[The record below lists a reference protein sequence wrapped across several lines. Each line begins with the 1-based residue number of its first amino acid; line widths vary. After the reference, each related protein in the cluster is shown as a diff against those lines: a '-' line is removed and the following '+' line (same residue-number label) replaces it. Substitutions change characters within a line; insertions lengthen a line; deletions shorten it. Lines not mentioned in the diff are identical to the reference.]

1 MRHVMKVGPLSLERG
16 TASAYVAF
24 GEAGL
29 DVVVEADDEGGLV
42 ALARRNKGDVLVCEP
57 SLSRAAARRGLT
69 VAAPPRAALATKAAL
84 AVNLDHGRALANVSR
99 ALVLELIEATLEFD
113 AAAPWQWFEP
123 DEAIAVRIEPGGRE
137 LEGCVLGQ
145 GGEEFGFAL
154 YHQAGSIQKVIAFAD
169 EGRPEKARS
178 LGATTMLIE
187 RGEEFVVDAIEEL
200 AGVAAAP
207 RVLHITRGKV
217 SPATAN
223 DVAGLVAAL
232 RAVTALATRGADA
245 TGRSDGGERSVVAHA
260 MRVTPS
266 NRRTSSR
273 YDAVGRNELCPCGSG
288 KKFKRC
294 HLDASNDLPFDS
306 GTAAI
311 HVRDESVVREIFAFG
326 ARRFGAE
333 AMARAAEQ
341 KFGTRGAPIQ
351 LMGALVAYEIPFDG
365 KPLAAH
371 FLEAASRGASADDQ
385 RWIERQLQTRLSV
398 WEVLSVDRG
407 TGMEVIDL
415 LSGHRCF
422 VDENRGSQTLLP
434 RHAVLGRVVLG
445 ERNVFSGIHE
455 SPLAPMEADR
465 VVQKARGT
473 SAAIGALLESWHDEL
488 ENLELKA
495 KTPMIV
501 RNTDGHDVASIEDV
515 FSVARGAFQR
525 VVQTLAALDGVAVDE
540 HRAKNAR
547 FTFTRAGNAVHP
559 SWTNTVI
566 GTARLTPT
574 RLVVT
579 TNSLERA
586 EALAQSLRVELSTL
600 ATWKKRER
608 EELPVMLGG
617 ETVTMDAQ
625 AVRSASAV
633 DAFRGWLDSASP
645 LLEGRTP
652 RDAVADDAGRRIVH
666 VMLKDLEHRHAR
678 RPLDGAD
685 PLQWRR
691 ELGLDRLGQPVAD
704 RELERSIGAGRK
716 LTETLLDFARPML
729 DALPGADARSVRTLL
744 QFSIRIW
751 NAFVDEETGGSAG
764 FLDEIRA
771 ELVAG
776 RAPAEIIDWHDTL
789 VARKRELFSGDLRMV
804 GNWDLRQDRG
814 GFHVE
819 METRVSAA
827 LQAKLKSAGYE
838 AQG

>member
-1 MRHVMKVGPLSLERG
+1 MKVGPLSLERG
-16 TASAYVAF
+16 TASAYAAF

-29 DVVVEADDEGGLV
+29 DVVVEADDEKGLV
-42 ALARRNKGDVLVCEP
+42 ALARRNKDEVLVCEP
-57 SLSRAAARRGLT
+57 SLSRAAVRRRLT
-69 VAAPPRAALATKAAL
+69 VAAPPPAALSMKAAL
-84 AVNLDHGRALANVSR
+84 AVNLDHGRALVDVSPE
-99 ALVLELIEATLEFD
+99 LVLELIEATLDFD
-113 AAAPWQWFEP
+113 AAAPWQSFEP

-145 GGEEFGFAL
+145 AGEEFGLAL

-178 LGATTMLIE
+178 LGATTMLVE
-187 RGEEFVVDAIEEL
+187 RGDAFVVDAIEEM

-207 RVLHITRGKV
+207 RVLHLTRGKV
-217 SPATAN
+217 SPATAH

-232 RAVTALATRGADA
+232 RAVTALATGEADA
-245 TGRSDGGERSVVAHA
+245 SGRSVGGERSVVAHA
-260 MRVTPS
+260 MRVTAS
-266 NRRTSSR
+266 NSRTSSN

-294 HLDASNDLPFDS
+294 HLDAINELPLDS
-306 GTAAI
+306 AKASI
-311 HVRDESVVREIFAFG
+311 HVRDERVVHDVIALG
-326 ARRFGAE
+326 ARRFGAD
-333 AMARAAEQ
+333 AIARVVEQ

-351 LMGALVAYEIPFDG
+351 LMSPLVAYEIPFDG
-365 KPLAAH
+365 KSLAVH
-371 FLEAASRGASADDQ
+371 FLEAATRGSSADD
-385 RWIERQLQTRLSV
+385 RTWIERQLQTRLSI
-398 WEVLSVDRG
+398 WEVLSVERG
-407 TGMEVIDL
+407 KGLEVVDL

-422 VDENRGSQTLLP
+422 VDENLGSQTLLP
-434 RHAVLGRVVLG
+434 RQAVLGRVVLG
-445 ERNVFSGIHE
+445 ERNVFCGMHE
-455 SPLAPMEADR
+455 SPLGPMEADH

-473 SAAIGALLESWHDEL
+473 SLATGELLESWHDVL
-488 ENLELKA
+488 ENLERKA
-495 KTPMIV
+495 KTPMTV
-501 RNTDGHDVASIEDV
+501 RNTDGHDVANVEDV

-525 VVQTLAALDGVAVDE
+525 VVQTLAALDGVVVDE

-547 FTFTRAGNAVHP
+547 LTFTRSGNAVHP
-559 SWTNTVI
+559 SWANTVI

-586 EALAQSLRVELSTL
+586 EVLAQSLRAELTTL

-608 EELPVMLGG
+608 EELPAMLGG
-617 ETVTMDAQ
+617 ETITIDAQ
-625 AVRSASAV
+625 SMRSASVV

-652 RDAVADDAGRRIVH
+652 RDAVADEAGRRIVH
-666 VMLKDLEHRHAR
+666 VMLKDLEYRHAR
-678 RPLDGAD
+678 RPLDGVD

-691 ELGLDRLGQPVAD
+691 ELGLDQLGRPLAD

-716 LTETLLDFARPML
+716 LTETLLDFARPMI
-729 DALPGADARSVRTLL
+729 DALPGADARSMRTLL
-744 QFSIRIW
+744 EFSIRIW
-751 NAFVDEETGGSAG
+751 NAIVDEETGGSAG
-764 FLDEIRA
+764 FLAEIRA

-776 RAPAEIIDWHDTL
+776 RTPPEIIGWHDKL
-789 VARKRELFSGDLRMV
+789 VARKRELFSGDLRFV
-804 GNWDLRQDRG
+804 GNWDLRPDRG
-814 GFHVE
+814 GVHVE

-827 LQAKLKSAGYE
+827 IQAKLKSAGYM